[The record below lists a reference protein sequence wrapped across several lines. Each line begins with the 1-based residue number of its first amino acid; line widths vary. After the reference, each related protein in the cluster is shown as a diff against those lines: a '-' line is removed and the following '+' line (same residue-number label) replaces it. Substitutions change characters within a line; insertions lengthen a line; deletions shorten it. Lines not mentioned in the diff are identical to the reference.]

1 MVGRLVV
8 VAFGSPVGDLFVGP
22 CIGLDVGSLTGVL
35 VGAAV
40 KGNPVVGEFVI
51 GI

>member
-1 MVGRLVV
+1 MSLVGRLV
-8 VAFGSPVGDLFVGP
+8 ATGRPVGELVVGP
-22 CIGLDVGSLTGVL
+22 CTGLDVGSLTGVL
-35 VGAAV
+35 VGASV